1 MSTVDFS
8 QLPEPNLI
16 QELDYE
22 SIFNERKE
30 KFIALYPATE
40 QNQWRTILNRE
51 SDPVVKVLQENAY
64 LELLYRNKC
73 NADARSLLLAYA
85 EGSDLDHLALTEY
98 GLIRLIVTPAD
109 NSVVPP
115 SPAIYESDER
125 LKERC
130 LLQYDGMNTAG
141 SSNAYKFFTLT
152 ADGRVDGVKVH
163 SDTDKPYLLDIII
176 SQVDSQNGEATQ
188 ELIDIVQAALDPE
201 HVRPVCDRPIVKS
214 SIAKPYQI
222 TARLFVG
229 KNAED
234 FLLLEAANIRIQ
246 NYIQKARKNGQS
258 IRLSA
263 LYAALHVD
271 GINRVVIDTPAAD
284 IEIDVYHHPHC
295 IATNI
300 TIGGT
305 E

>member
-8 QLPEPNLI
+8 QLPEPTLI

-30 KFIALYPATE
+30 KFIALYPVAE

-85 EGSDLDHLALTEY
+85 EGPDLDHLALTEY
-98 GLIRLIVTPAD
+98 GLMRLIVTPAD

-115 SPAIYESDER
+115 SPAIYESDDR

-141 SSNAYKFFTLT
+141 SSNAYNFFTLT

-176 SQVDSQNGEATQ
+176 SQVDSQNGEAIQ

-222 TARLFVG
+222 TTRLFVG

-234 FLLLEAANIRIQ
+234 SLLLEAANIRIQ

-271 GINRVVIDTPAAD
+271 GINRVVIDAPSAD
-284 IEIDVYHHPHC
+284 IEIDVSHHPHC
-295 IATNI
+295 TATSI
-300 TIGGT
+300 TIGGV

>member
-8 QLPEPNLI
+8 QLPIPSLV

-22 SIFNERKE
+22 TIFNERKE
-30 KFIALYPATE
+30 KFIALYPVAE
-40 QNQWRTILNRE
+40 QEKWRNTLNRE
-51 SDPVVKVLQENAY
+51 SDPVVKILQENAY
-64 LELLYRNKC
+64 LELLYKNKC

-85 EGSDLDHLALTEY
+85 EGPDLDHLALTEY
-98 GLIRLIVTPAD
+98 GLVRLIISPAD

-115 SPAIYESDER
+115 LPAIYESDER

-141 SSNAYKFFTLT
+141 SVNAYKFFTLS
-152 ADGRVDGVKVH
+152 ADGRVDGIKVYSH
-163 SDTDKPYLLDIII
+163 IDNPYFLDIII
-176 SQVDSQNGEATQ
+176 SQIDSQNGEATQ
-188 ELIDIVQAALDPE
+188 ELIGIVQQALDPE

-214 SIAKPYQI
+214 SIASPYSI
-222 TARLFVG
+222 NARLFVG

-234 FLLLEAANIRIQ
+234 SLLLEAANIRIQ
-246 NYIQKARKNGQS
+246 SYIQKARKNGQS

-271 GINRVVIDTPAAD
+271 GINRVVIDAPASD
-284 IEIDVYHHPHC
+284 IEIDVYQHPHC
-295 IATNI
+295 TATNI
-300 TIGGT
+300 TIGGV

>member
-8 QLPEPNLI
+8 QLPEPTLI

-30 KFIALYPATE
+30 KFIALYPVAE

-85 EGSDLDHLALTEY
+85 EGPDLDHLALTEY
-98 GLIRLIVTPAD
+98 GLMRLIVTPAD

-115 SPAIYESDER
+115 SPAIYESDDR

-234 FLLLEAANIRIQ
+234 SLLLEAANIRIQ

-271 GINRVVIDTPAAD
+271 GINRVVIDAPSAN

-295 IATNI
+295 TATSI
-300 TIGGT
+300 TIGGV

>member
-1 MSTVDFS
+1 MPT
-8 QLPEPNLI
+8 LI
-16 QELDYE
+16 QPLDYE
-22 SIFNERKE
+22 VILNDRKE
-30 KFIALYPATE
+30 RFISLFEISE
-40 QNQWRTILNRE
+40 QEHWRNVLGRE
-51 SDPVVKVLQENAY
+51 SDPITKLLQENAY

-73 NADARSLLLAYA
+73 NADARALLIAYA
-85 EGSDLDHLALTEY
+85 VGSDLDHLALTEY
-98 GLIRLIVTPAD
+98 GLVRLIVTPAD

-163 SDTDKPYLLDIII
+163 SDIDHPYLLDIVI
-176 SQVDSQNGEATQ
+176 SQVDSENGQASQ
-188 ELIDIVQAALDPE
+188 ELIDIVQNALDPD
-201 HVRPVCDRPIVKS
+201 HVRPICDRPTVKS
-214 SIAKPYQI
+214 SIPQPYQLS
-222 TARLFVG
+222 ARLFVG
-229 KNAED
+229 KNAKD
-234 FLLLEAANIRIQ
+234 SLLLEAAQLRIQ
-246 NYIQKARKNGQS
+246 SYIQKTRKEGQS

-271 GINRVVIDTPAAD
+271 GIKRVIIDSPAAD
-284 IEIDVYHHPHC
+284 IEIDIYHHPYC
-295 IATNI
+295 TATNI

>member
-1 MSTVDFS
+1 MSIVDFS
-8 QLPEPNLI
+8 QLPAPNLI

-22 SIFNERKE
+22 TIFNERKE
-30 KFIALYPATE
+30 KFIALYPASE
-40 QNQWRTILNRE
+40 HAKWRTALSRE
-51 SDPVVKVLQENAY
+51 SDPVVKILQENSY

-85 EGSDLDHLALTEY
+85 KGPDLDHLALTEY

-115 SPAIYESDER
+115 RQAIYESDER

-163 SDTDKPYLLDIII
+163 SDIERPYELDIVI
-176 SQVDSQNGEATQ
+176 SQIDSVNGQASQ
-188 ELIDIVQAALDPE
+188 ELVNIVQAALDPE
-201 HVRPVCDRPIVKS
+201 SVRPVCDRPVVKS
-214 SIAKPYQI
+214 SIPQPYQL
-222 TARLFVG
+222 TARLFIR

-234 FLLLEAANIRIQ
+234 SLLLEAANLRIQ
-246 NYIQKARKNGQS
+246 SYVQKSRKEGQS

-271 GINRVVIDTPAAD
+271 GIKRVIIDSPASD
-284 IEIDVYHHPHC
+284 IEIDIYHHPHC
-295 IATNI
+295 TATSI

>member
-8 QLPEPNLI
+8 QLPEPTLI

-30 KFIALYPATE
+30 KFIALYPVAE

-85 EGSDLDHLALTEY
+85 EGPDLDHLALTEY

-115 SPAIYESDER
+115 SPAIYESDDR

-234 FLLLEAANIRIQ
+234 SLLLEAANIRIQ

-271 GINRVVIDTPAAD
+271 GINRVVIDAPAAD

-295 IATNI
+295 TATSI
-300 TIGGT
+300 TIGGV

>member
-30 KFIALYPATE
+30 KFIALYPAAE

-85 EGSDLDHLALTEY
+85 EGPDLDHLALTEY

-152 ADGRVDGVKVH
+152 ADGRVDGVKIH
-163 SDTDKPYLLDIII
+163 SDIDHPYLLDIVI
-176 SQVDSQNGEATQ
+176 SQVDSVNGQASP
-188 ELIDIVQAALDPE
+188 ELVSIVQKALDPD
-201 HVRPVCDRPIVKS
+201 HVRPVCDRPTVKS
-214 SIAKPYQI
+214 SISQPYQLS
-222 TARLFVG
+222 ARLFVG

-234 FLLLEAANIRIQ
+234 SLLLEAAQLRIRS
-246 NYIQKARKNGQS
+246 YIQKTRKEGQS

-271 GINRVVIDTPAAD
+271 GIKRVIIDSPAAD
-284 IEIDVYHHPHC
+284 IEIDIYHHPHC
-295 IATNI
+295 TETSI

>member
-1 MSTVDFS
+1 MSTVDFT
-8 QLPEPNLI
+8 QLPVPNLI

-22 SIFNERKE
+22 RILNERKE
-30 KFIALYPATE
+30 KFISLYESSE
-40 QNQWRTILNRE
+40 QEAWRNILNRE
-51 SDPVVKVLQENAY
+51 SDPVVKILQENAY
-64 LELLYRNKC
+64 LELFYKNKC

-98 GLIRLIVTPAD
+98 GLIRLIITPAD

-115 SPAIYESDER
+115 LPAISESDER

-130 LLQYDGMNTAG
+130 LLQFDGMNTAG
-141 SSNAYKFFTLT
+141 SSNAYKFFTLSS
-152 ADGRVDGVKVH
+152 DGRVDGIKVYSH
-163 SDTDKPYLLDIII
+163 IDTPYLLDIII
-176 SQVDSQNGEATQ
+176 SQVDSQTGESTQ
-188 ELIDIVQAALDPE
+188 ELIDIVQHALDPE

-214 SIAKPYQI
+214 SIAAPYQI
-222 TARLFVG
+222 SARLFVG

-234 FLLLEAANIRIQ
+234 SLLLEAANIRIA

-263 LYAALHVD
+263 LYAALHID
-271 GINRVVIDTPAAD
+271 GINRVIIDAPAAD
-284 IEIDVYHHPHC
+284 IEIDTYHHPHC
-295 IATNI
+295 TATNI

>member
-8 QLPEPNLI
+8 QLPEPTLI

-30 KFIALYPATE
+30 KFIALYPVAE

-85 EGSDLDHLALTEY
+85 EGPDLDHLALTEY
-98 GLIRLIVTPAD
+98 GLMRLIVTPAD

-115 SPAIYESDER
+115 SPAIYESDDR

-234 FLLLEAANIRIQ
+234 SLLLEAANIRIQ

-271 GINRVVIDTPAAD
+271 GINRVVIDAPSAD
-284 IEIDVYHHPHC
+284 IEIDVSHHPHC
-295 IATNI
+295 TATSI
-300 TIGGT
+300 TIGGV

>member
-30 KFIALYPATE
+30 KFIALYPTAE

-51 SDPVVKVLQENAY
+51 SDPVIKVLQENAY

-85 EGSDLDHLALTEY
+85 EGPDLDHLALTEY

-163 SDTDKPYLLDIII
+163 SDTDKPYQLDIII

-222 TARLFVG
+222 TTRLFVG

-234 FLLLEAANIRIQ
+234 SLLLEAANIRIQ